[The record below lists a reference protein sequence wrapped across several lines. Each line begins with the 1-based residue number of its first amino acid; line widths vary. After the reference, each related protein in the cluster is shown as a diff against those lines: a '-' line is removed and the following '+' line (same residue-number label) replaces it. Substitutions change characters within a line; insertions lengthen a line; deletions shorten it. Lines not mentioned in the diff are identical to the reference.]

1 MSKIARDNIHEQD
14 KRWMVWLK
22 AVSRRAGCSGKT
34 LLEEYA
40 NDKDAWH
47 DSVKHLR
54 ETKCLDWTFCRGSLS
69 DIEIANTRERYLSQY
84 VFVAGENCSQSY
96 VDSLLTIEDAQ
107 ISMRLSPDVRV
118 KCESCNEQ
126 QITIRRL
133 LAALSAREI
142 NTDDDIRLAA
152 LVSIFQRYF
161 MLGEGYETP
170 RRLVRR
176 SIENV
181 MQTEISAD
189 ERLSPKSDLWHRFLS
204 EALGERLHSSA
215 DLPCRYR
222 EPPISRD
229 EFAANCSAVY
239 PDLLSTYPASSRKKE
254 VKRVV

>member
-14 KRWMVWLK
+14 KRWMAWLK
-22 AVSRRAGCSGKT
+22 AISRRPGCSGKT

-40 NDKDAWH
+40 NDKDAWRE
-47 DSVKHLR
+47 SVKYLR
-54 ETKCLDWTFCRGSLS
+54 ETKCADWEFCRGSLS
-69 DIEIANTRERYLSQY
+69 DVEIASTRERYLSQY

-107 ISMRLSPDVRV
+107 ICMRLNPEVQV
-118 KCESCNEQ
+118 KCEACQEHQ
-126 QITIRRL
+126 VTIRRL

-142 NTDDDIRLAA
+142 STDDDIRLAA

-170 RRLVRR
+170 RRTVRR

-181 MQTEISAD
+181 MKTEISD
-189 ERLSPKSDLWHRFLS
+189 SERLSAKSELWHRFLS
-204 EALGERLHSSA
+204 EVLGERLHSSA

-229 EFAANCSAVY
+229 EFAASCTVAY
-239 PDLLSTYPASSRKKE
+239 PDLLLTYPASSRKKE
-254 VKRVV
+254 GILTV